1 MTELPWVGALKT
13 LELSRFFA
21 RAGVT
26 PDTGGSWGE
35 GAGTELRAPAEG
47 PGAASQPGQPA
58 GPRAQARCALLGA
71 RSPPR
76 SAGNKPAWR
85 ARDTP
90 DPHRGTPGF
99 CGCSAGCSA
108 GMWPWWYEAYG
119 QVDQHTFLYYN
130 SSNDT
135 CNPVGLFG
143 LKVIKTEAWQK
154 QPDIL
159 KDIGDILR
167 QQLAHIKLESGTTKG
182 EDPCTLLGKMSCQPE
197 GNGKISGFWQLVY
210 NGQILLHF
218 DSNTQQWTE
227 VHPGSSW
234 IKKILE
240 EDRSVTDVFH
250 KTLVGDCASWLKQ
263 FWGPWQEMQLTA
275 QPTPNK
281 CTRITL
287 NIYVVLCLALSTL
300 FVNQGR
306 RMPNAKITQNGIKGL
321 RGHLRSEV
329 QSQWEQESP

>member
-1 MTELPWVGALKT
+1 MIMTISLMKDNIRGPEVLGARVGVHHHEHSLLQDPKELNATVSGPYLESLEYSHMGPGQGVAGLGKIAGRGRGHGAAGSSLRDPG
-13 LELSRFFA
+13 LRRAVRFQACGRRRGEREASMA
-21 RAGVT
+21 RAGHS
-26 PDTGGSWGE
+26 GS
-35 GAGTELRAPAEG
+35 AP
-47 PGAASQPGQPA
+47 
-58 GPRAQARCALLGA
+58 
-71 RSPPR
+71 
-76 SAGNKPAWR
+76 
-85 ARDTP
+85 RDTWIL
-90 DPHRGTPGF
+90 RLL
-99 CGCSAGCSA
+99 CGLLCWNVADAHSLSYNITVVSRQ
-108 GMWPWWYEAYG
+108 WWYEAYG

-240 EDRSVTDVFH
+240 EDRSVTDVFY
-250 KTLVGDCASWLKQ
+250 KT
-263 FWGPWQEMQLTA
+263 
-275 QPTPNK
+275 
-281 CTRITL
+281 
-287 NIYVVLCLALSTL
+287 
-300 FVNQGR
+300 
-306 RMPNAKITQNGIKGL
+306 
-321 RGHLRSEV
+321 
-329 QSQWEQESP
+329 